1 MKRLQAPCVAAVICV
16 LCSAQA
22 SASEMATTRMSD
34 SEQPGVAVGIGQV
47 VAATIESVNKET
59 REITLREADGSLST
73 IVAGDEVR
81 NFDQI
86 EVGDRVVVRQEIG
99 MLMALNPAASG
110 LRERTDRLE
119 VGRAEPGR
127 KPAGVV
133 RKTVEATA
141 TVMAVDPK
149 ARTLT
154 LKGPLRTVTLPVA
167 EDIDLGAIKVG
178 DQVDAVYQETIAI
191 SVVPAPAG
199 Q

>member
-1 MKRLQAPCVAAVICV
+1 MKSLQTGCATLAICMLCTMQVA
-16 LCSAQA
+16 
-22 SASEMATTRMSD
+22 ASEMATTRDSD
-34 SEQPGVAVGIGQV
+34 REMPGVVVGAGQV
-47 VAATIESVNKET
+47 AAATVEAVNKET

-73 IVAGDEVR
+73 IVAGEEVR

-86 EVGDRVVVRQEIG
+86 EVGDRVVVRQSIG
-99 MLMALNPAASG
+99 MVMALSPAAGG

-119 VGRAEPGR
+119 VGRAAPGQ

-133 RKTVEATA
+133 RKTVEAKV

-154 LKGPLRTVTLPVA
+154 LKGPLRIATLPVA

-178 DQVDAVYQETIAI
+178 DMVDAVYQETVAI
-191 SVVPAPAG
+191 SVEPAAAE
-199 Q
+199 